1 VHERVELPDPPEIFV
16 WLRVH
21 TRPVEFVVTARTTVP
36 ANPLTGATVIVEL
49 PAEPAF
55 TVRIVGLAVNV
66 KSGAFVT

>member
-1 VHERVELPDPPEIFV
+1 VHERVELPDPPEMVV
-16 WLRVH
+16 WLRAH

-55 TVRIVGLAVNV
+55 SATTVGF
-66 KSGAFVT
+66 AFRVMS

>member
-1 VHERVELPDPPEIFV
+1 MVV

-21 TRPVEFVVTARTTVP
+21 TRLVEFVVTARATVP

-55 TVRIVGLAVNV
+55 SATIVGFAFRV
-66 KSGAFVT
+66 KS